1 MRPIVVSVGPLTAAA
16 ITGIALSQSLAGA
29 GPLTVNGAYAT
40 GGVATLPQ
48 PRRVGIASA
57 GNDSGVIWTITGTD
71 RAGSPISEKLAGA
84 SGATAQSVLDY
95 ATVTSIV
102 GSAATAS
109 TVTAGTTGVASTAWV
124 RLDDWSMS
132 QTAIQLTAS
141 GTVNYTVQ
149 STLDDPN
156 SPTNPVAAASMTWV
170 NTNDANAVG
179 ATGTIQTNFAYS
191 PVFVRATLNSGTG
204 SVVMTIN
211 QASSAV
217 Y

>member
-1 MRPIVVSVGPLTAAA
+1 VRPIVVSVGPLTAAA
-16 ITGIALSQSLAGA
+16 PTGIALSQSLAA
-29 GPLTVNGAYAT
+29 TGPLTLNGAYAT
-40 GGVATLPQ
+40 AGVATLPQ
-48 PRRVGIASA
+48 PGRVGIVSA
-57 GNDSGVIWTITGTD
+57 GNDSGMTWTITGTD
-71 RAGSPISEKLAGA
+71 RASSVISETLAGA
-84 SGATAQSVLDY
+84 NAGAAQSVLDY

-109 TVTAGTTGVASTAWV
+109 TVTAGTTGVAATGWV

-132 QTAIQLTAS
+132 QTAIQCTAS

-156 SPTNPVAAASMTWV
+156 SFMNPVAPALMTWV
-170 NTNDANAVG
+170 NTNDTNAVG
-179 ATGTIQTNFAYS
+179 AIGTVQTNFAYS
-191 PVFVRATLNSGTG
+191 PTYVRVLLNTGTG
-204 SVVMTIN
+204 SVTMTVN